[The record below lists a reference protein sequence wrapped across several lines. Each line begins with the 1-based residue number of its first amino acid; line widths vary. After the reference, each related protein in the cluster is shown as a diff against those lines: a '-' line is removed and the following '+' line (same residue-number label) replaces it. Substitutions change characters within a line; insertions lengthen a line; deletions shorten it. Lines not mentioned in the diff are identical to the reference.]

1 MRDILVGVVMALLL
15 LAALLIIYLAVVFFL
30 SGANLEAFLRIL
42 ESLWRSGVF
51 GSPPPRFP

>member
-1 MRDILVGVVMALLL
+1 VGVVMALLL
-15 LAALLIIYLAVVFFL
+15 LAALLIIYLAVVFL